1 MRIQFA
7 SLQNR
12 ILSSQ
17 CERDK
22 PNSMRIRCAF
32 NSVLMS
38 SVKGPLNVMVHV
50 HTYGAIKSQSLRYVS
65 HYIYP
70 VIFTHSV
77 TFLKEN
83 Q

>member
-1 MRIQFA
+1 MTKP
-7 SLQNR
+7 SST
-12 ILSSQ
+12 IL
-17 CERDK
+17 CELHSALLK
-22 PNSMRIRCAF
+22 
-32 NSVLMS
+32 V
-38 SVKGPLNVMVHV
+38 VLNVMVHV